1 MFIKTFVTSSSNS
14 TTWGIIMHFHKDCDL
29 EEWIPLF
36 LYGKTHDVARQNC
49 SNLSISKSTIRRVLP
64 IFFFILY
71 LQKGYNSLHD
81 VVMCQTTLFLQKNKF
96 HTWHIHQLPFTS
108 IQNYHSYHKIE
119 SVLPL
124 WSFKSY
130 PLKLVYVCMPTP
142 FNSLKCTWCPSGAIV
157 TSSQH
162 KVFLINLFKVI
173 LLEI

>member
-1 MFIKTFVTSSSNS
+1 VFIKTFVTSSSNS

-81 VVMCQTTLFLQKNKF
+81 VVMCQTTLFLQK
-96 HTWHIHQLPFTS
+96 TS
-108 IQNYHSYHKIE
+108 SILDICINCLLHLFKTIIPITKLK
-119 SVLPL
+119 VFFPL
-124 WSFKSY
+124 VFQVISNHAN
-130 PLKLVYVCMPTP
+130 LCVHA
-142 FNSLKCTWCPSGAIV
+142 NSL
-157 TSSQH
+157 Q
-162 KVFLINLFKVI
+162 
-173 LLEI
+173 